1 MVFEKKDVLR
11 KPYKRRLYPQFCHTK
26 RCGKSYLVTGVW
38 KHPIFVQKL
47 DFAAYKRLP
56 HSVPG
61 SVLIRKG
68 DNLRC
73 EKRRLGVQT
82 VHSKKYWKNNESCT
96 TKVSWIGSFHVNHDF
111 PVRFV
116 CHVHPVC
123 HVCPELGFVATVTT
137 GCCVKF
143 VPTV

>member
-1 MVFEKKDVLR
+1 MLNFVIQRGVVNLIWSQGSRNTPYLSKKWIL
-11 KPYKRRLYPQFCHTK
+11 LHTK
-26 RCGKSYLVTGVW
+26 GCQEG
-38 KHPIFVQKL
+38 
-47 DFAAYKRLP
+47 
-56 HSVPG
+56 
-61 SVLIRKG
+61 LIRKG

-123 HVCPELGFVATVTT
+123 PVCPELRFVATVTT
-137 GCCVKF
+137 GCRVKF